1 MVADLIPNFNKG
13 AAVASRCVF
22 EHAGCPRGHVTNSN
36 PVYISAQVA
45 HLEIPAIAAG
55 VPYAANRGPGHSIRF
70 HTGRRTPSS
79 GRVR

>member
-36 PVYISAQVA
+36 PVYISAF
-45 HLEIPAIAAG
+45 EDAG
-55 VPYAANRGPGHSIRF
+55 CPLGNPGNRSRSPIRSQPGPG
-70 HTGRRTPSS
+70 P
-79 GRVR
+79 